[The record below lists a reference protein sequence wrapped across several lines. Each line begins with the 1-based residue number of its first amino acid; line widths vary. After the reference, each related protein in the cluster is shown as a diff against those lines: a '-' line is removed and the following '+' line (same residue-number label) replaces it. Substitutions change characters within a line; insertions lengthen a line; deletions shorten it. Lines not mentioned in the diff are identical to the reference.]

1 MKNLFDDPNFR
12 EASKRN
18 AALTRERIA
27 QLRCPNTL
35 SAGDS
40 FVFTESYDLPVR
52 WVCVFAHVDNPL
64 LWFLVAADEYHQV
77 GTCDIELPES
87 HPLAPLAL
95 RCKVGF
101 WAHRDDLN
109 MNEYL
114 GNLEGDF
121 VLDARYRL
129 SEMVLGK
136 VPITEHGLIAEANDE
151 YSDWL
156 AELMEVAER
165 IESRL
170 QAEPVVLANATF
182 DLAWSRDPMV
192 EMRHSETASLAA
204 DGFGAQKP
212 IQLPPATRLP
222 SKLPGRLLLQRDE
235 DTYDLVYY
243 PSPNNETPPKLTFAN
258 ILDVRTGDWKRGAD
272 GVWTWSQPLGVKN
285 SEVLLILGVE
295 RFKIHIV

>member
-12 EASKRN
+12 EVSKRN
-18 AALTRERIA
+18 AAMARERIA
-27 QLRCPNTL
+27 QLRCPDTL

-52 WVCVFAHVDNPL
+52 WVCLFAHVDNRL
-64 LWFLVAADEYHQV
+64 LWFLVAADEYHQI

-109 MNEYL
+109 INEYL
-114 GNLEGDF
+114 GKLEGDS

-151 YSDWL
+151 YCEWIS
-156 AELMEVAER
+156 ELMEVAER

-170 QAEPVVLANATF
+170 QSEPVVLANATF
-182 DLAWSRDPMV
+182 DLSWSRDPLV
-192 EMRHSETASLAA
+192 EMRHSEIISLAA
-204 DGFGAQKP
+204 DGFGTQKP
-212 IQLPPATRLP
+212 TQLPPATRLP

-235 DTYDLVYY
+235 DKFDLVYY
-243 PSPNNETPPKLTFAN
+243 PSADNESPPKLTFAN
-258 ILDVRTGDWKRGAD
+258 TMDTRTGDWKIGPD
-272 GVWTWSQPLGVKN
+272 GVWTWSHALRVNN
-285 SEVLLILGVE
+285 SELALTVGVE
-295 RFKIHIV
+295 RFRVHID